1 MLTNAKI
8 KEIKNLCSKAKA
20 RREMGLFVIEGPKL
34 LLEAPEELIHEVY
47 ITEELRANPSVME
60 KVSAL
65 KSVTI
70 VTPQQLKR
78 ISDTET
84 PQGVLAVLKQIPPSR
99 YAGGVN
105 GGISPSQ
112 EGVGLSA
119 ILLEDIQ
126 DPGNLGTIIRTAEAA
141 GVGEVIMSRGCVDIY
156 NPKVVR
162 ATMGS
167 IYRVPFRF
175 VEDIKDAIRE
185 LQSEKIEVYAAALDG
200 AKSMV
205 EISLKGQ
212 AVLIGNEGNGLK
224 RETIAAAS
232 GSVYIP
238 MQGQVESLNAS
249 IAATVLM
256 YAAVGTN
263 GNHF

>member
-47 ITEELRANPSVME
+47 ITEELKANPSVME
-60 KVSAL
+60 KVSSL

-84 PQGVLAVLKQIPPSR
+84 PQGVLAVLKQIPREAYKTVAQSSV
-99 YAGGVN
+99 A
-105 GGISPSQ
+105 SAS
-112 EGVGLSA
+112 GLAA

-175 VEDIKDAIRE
+175 VEDIKDAIGE

-238 MQGQVESLNAS
+238 MYGKVESLNAS